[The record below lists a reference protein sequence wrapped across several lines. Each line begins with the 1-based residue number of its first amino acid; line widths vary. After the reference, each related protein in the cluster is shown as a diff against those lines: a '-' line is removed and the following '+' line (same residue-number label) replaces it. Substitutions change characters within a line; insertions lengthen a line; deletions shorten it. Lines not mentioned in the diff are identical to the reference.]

1 MRNTSLSFVLLLSLF
16 FWSCQKDISKEPQYS
31 EKAKAVAGS
40 DRGHLVQTK
49 TFSSDVAQDWLD
61 MELRLQW
68 ANTYALNGNRF
79 FAYLGVALYE
89 SVVPGMPAYLSLEGQ
104 LNGMPDMPETEPG
117 TAYHWPAAANTAL
130 AYLLRNFYTRP
141 ESAGLRPS
149 IDSLEAA
156 LNTRY
161 RAEVD
166 AATFARSVAFGAE
179 IGRRILE
186 WARADGAANAA
197 CAYTPSTEVGKWNT
211 TNPLTGLTFAPS
223 LPCWGQNRMFVAGST
238 EGIYSPLPPPYS
250 EDPNSAYYAM
260 VKEVYDASRPLT
272 PEEMTQARYFN
283 DNPGYPGGSHNL
295 AVFRQIMEAEQ
306 FTLDQYALAWAKLG
320 LALADAQIALWK
332 QKYELLV
339 DRPTRYIRE
348 VIGDYI
354 PDAKSW
360 TPYLAMPPYPEYP
373 GGQSQTVGTFAAIM
387 ESILG
392 TDYAFTLRTYEV
404 TGYAPR
410 SYDSFADLVNDVNWA
425 RVYSGYHYVYTVEES
440 AKQGAR
446 IAANILELVDFHKGE
461 GHP

>member
-1 MRNTSLSFVLLLSLF
+1 MRNTNLSMLLLLVLF
-16 FWSCQKDISKEPQYS
+16 LGACQKDIHNEPQYDAAA
-31 EKAKAVAGS
+31 KAKAAG

-49 TFSSDVAQDWLD
+49 TFTSDVAQDWLD

-89 SVVPGMPAYLSLEGQ
+89 SVVPGMPAYRSLEGQ

-141 ESAGLRPS
+141 ESQWLMKS
-149 IDSLEAA
+149 VDSLETA

-161 RAEVD
+161 RAEVN
-166 AATFARSVAFGAE
+166 AETFARSVAFGAE
-179 IGRRILE
+179 VAERILA
-186 WARADGAANAA
+186 WAKADGADKAN
-197 CAYTPSTEVGKWNT
+197 CTFTTPTDLTKWRNVSP
-211 TNPLTGLTFAPS
+211 NPTGAS

-238 EGIYSPLPPPYS
+238 EGIYSPLPPAYS

-260 VKEVYDASRPLT
+260 VKEVYDVSRPLT

-283 DNPGYPGGSHNL
+283 DNPGYPGGTHNL

-320 LALADAQIALWK
+320 IALADAQIALWR

-354 PDAKSW
+354 PDAKTW

-373 GGQSQTVGTFAAIM
+373 GGQSQTVGAFAAVM
-387 ESILG
+387 ESIFG

-446 IAANILELVDFHKGE
+446 IAANILELVDFHKGQ